1 MVTTFTYKPSLVR
14 IGACNVELLWYQTH
28 PQTNT
33 QTHRQGLLQYA
44 APQPVRSVMTPLSRS
59 KGQLAG
65 VGAYRP
71 TAQLDSDLMLL
82 VHGVMESGY
91 VAHSGSFHKLP
102 RTVKYIR
109 SPLWKPHARIDFL
122 VGCRKRQLN
131 QGSYSPKHIVRT
143 MEQRSYGLRPRYDT
157 TYSQNVS
164 QTVIVA

>member
-65 VGAYRP
+65 VGP
-71 TAQLDSDLMLL
+71 TGLP
-82 VHGVMESGY
+82 
-91 VAHSGSFHKLP
+91 HSLIVIWCFWSTASWRVVIWLTGSFHKLP

-157 TYSQNVS
+157 TYSRNMS
-164 QTVIVA
+164 QTVIVS